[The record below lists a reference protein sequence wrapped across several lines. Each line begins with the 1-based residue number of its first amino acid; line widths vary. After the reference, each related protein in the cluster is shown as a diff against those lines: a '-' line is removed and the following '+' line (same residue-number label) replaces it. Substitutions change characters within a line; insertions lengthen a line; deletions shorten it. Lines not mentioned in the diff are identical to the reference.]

1 MKIKGIF
8 FLMFF
13 FFNHIFLTSSLF
25 ANRVPSQND
34 IARVNQLVDNK
45 NFSEAKDSYH
55 QWIALGFKSKWI
67 FYNLGLLYEK
77 TGNIGN
83 AMYYLKK
90 AEKVAPDDVL
100 IKKRIILLQEK
111 IKDKF
116 MIPIEN
122 NRLIDVFLKPW
133 NYWRL
138 KEAGLFLII
147 SFWIFT
153 SYFLFFQIFSSS
165 KNFIF
170 YKSVL
175 FIQVG
180 LILFLLIQSIRIIEF
195 SNKREAIILG
205 DVVEVHEGADRLSPK
220 IQTVHAGLPV
230 LFEDKIGDWIKVRL
244 YNGQVG
250 WLNKNQLSAII

>member
-1 MKIKGIF
+1 MKIKCIF
-8 FLMFF
+8 FLLFSFF
-13 FFNHIFLTSSLF
+13 SHIFLTSTLF

-34 IARVNQLVDNK
+34 IAKVNQLVENK
-45 NFSEAKDSYH
+45 NFSEAIDIYH

-77 TGNIGN
+77 IGNVGN

-90 AEKVAPDDVL
+90 AEKVAPDDAL
-100 IKKRIILLQEK
+100 INKRIIFLQEK

-122 NRLIDVFLKPW
+122 NRFIDVFLKPW
-133 NYWRL
+133 NYWSL
-138 KEAGLFLII
+138 KEAGIFLII
-147 SFWIFT
+147 SFWMFT
-153 SYFLFFQIFSSS
+153 FYFLFFKVFNSSNS
-165 KNFIF
+165 FTF
-170 YKSVL
+170 YKPVL

-180 LILFLLIQSIRIIEF
+180 LILFLLIQGIRIIEF
-195 SNKREAIILG
+195 SNKSEAIILG
-205 DVVEVHEGADRLSPK
+205 DIVEIHEGADRLSPK

-230 LFEDKIGDWIKVRL
+230 LFEDKIGNWVKVRL

-250 WLNKNQLSAII
+250 WLKKNQLSAII

>member
-8 FLMFF
+8 FLLFF
-13 FFNHIFLTSSLF
+13 FFSHIFLTSTLF

-34 IARVNQLVDNK
+34 IARVNQLVENR

-90 AEKVAPDDVL
+90 AEKVALDDAL

-122 NRLIDVFLKPW
+122 NRFIDLFLKPW
-133 NYWRL
+133 NYWSL
-138 KEAGLFLII
+138 KEAGIFLII
-147 SFWIFT
+147 SFWIF
-153 SYFLFFQIFSSS
+153 SLYFLLFKVFSLSGS
-165 KNFIF
+165 FTF
-170 YKSVL
+170 YKPVL

-180 LILFLLIQSIRIIEF
+180 LILFILIQSIRIIEF
-195 SNKREAIILG
+195 SNKSEAIILG
-205 DVVEVHEGADRLSPK
+205 DVVEIHEGADKLSPK

-230 LFEDKIGDWIKVRL
+230 LFEDKIGDWIKIRL
-244 YNGQVG
+244 YNGQIG
-250 WLNKNQLSAII
+250 WLKKNQLSAII

>member
-8 FLMFF
+8 FFF
-13 FFNHIFLTSSLF
+13 FSHIFLTSTLF
-25 ANRVPSQND
+25 ANQVPSQND
-34 IARVNQLVDNK
+34 IVKVNQLVENS
-45 NFSEAKDSYH
+45 NFTEAIDIYR
-55 QWIALGFKSKWI
+55 QWIAMGFKSKWI

-77 TGNIGN
+77 MGNVGY
-83 AMYYLKK
+83 AMFYLKK

-100 IKKRIILLQEK
+100 INKRIIILQEK

-122 NRLIDVFLKPW
+122 NRFIDVFLKPW
-133 NYWRL
+133 DYWRL

-147 SFWIFT
+147 SFWIF
-153 SYFLFFQIFSSS
+153 SLYFLFFQVFSATKS
-165 KNFIF
+165 FTF
-170 YKSVL
+170 YKPVL

-180 LILFLLIQSIRIIEF
+180 FILFLLIQGIRIIEF
-195 SNKREAIILG
+195 SNKSEAIILG

-230 LFEDKIGDWIKVRL
+230 LFEDKIGNWIKVRL

-250 WLNKNQLSAII
+250 WLKKNQLSAII